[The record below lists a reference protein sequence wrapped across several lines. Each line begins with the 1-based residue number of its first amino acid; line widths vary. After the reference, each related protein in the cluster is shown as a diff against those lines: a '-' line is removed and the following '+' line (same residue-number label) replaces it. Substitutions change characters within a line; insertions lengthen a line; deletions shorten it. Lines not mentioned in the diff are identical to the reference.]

1 MTVKA
6 EKVQSIK
13 NAREFLQS
21 LMDRSKTKRI
31 PSDIRR
37 QAYWCLRH
45 FPFDF
50 DIAIRPDFPSKAEQK
65 AFKLLTIGQHED
77 IDQE

>member
-6 EKVQSIK
+6 EKVQSLK
-13 NAREFLQS
+13 NARQFLQD

-31 PSDIRR
+31 PSNIRK

-45 FPFDF
+45 FPADY
-50 DIAIRPDFPSKAEQK
+50 DIAIKPDCASKAELK
-65 AFKLLTIGQHED
+65 AFKLLTIGQQND
-77 IDQE
+77 DSL